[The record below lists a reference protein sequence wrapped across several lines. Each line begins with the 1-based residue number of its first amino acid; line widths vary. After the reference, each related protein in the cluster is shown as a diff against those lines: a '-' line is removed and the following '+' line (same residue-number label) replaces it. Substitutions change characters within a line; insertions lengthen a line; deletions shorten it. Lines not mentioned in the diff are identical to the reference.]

1 VVVGEGS
8 GSWNGLKRKRE
19 KRSLG
24 ETTGNNNNNN
34 DKSLNG
40 IVYRSGEDDCIK
52 RRSSQ
57 EWYS

>member
-8 GSWNGLKRKRE
+8 GSWNGLKRK

-24 ETTGNNNNNN
+24 ETTGNNNNKN
-34 DKSLNG
+34 LNG
-40 IVYRSGEDDCIK
+40 LVYRSGEDDCIK

-57 EWYS
+57 EWSS

>member
-8 GSWNGLKRKRE
+8 GSWNGLKRKRK

-24 ETTGNNNNNN
+24 ETAGNNNNKN
-34 DKSLNG
+34 LNG

-57 EWYS
+57 EWSS